1 MNETKNE
8 WRDKEVRLF
17 PSVSIRN
24 EREAE
29 LRATAALLTVIRAVS
44 EFGRRIVRLS
54 KGPGLGNLS
63 CYTEVPFEFEQKE
76 LRPDGILR
84 RERGSDPWTAFVEVK
99 IGDSDL
105 DKDQIES
112 YYSNRSVPCG
122 CSLSM

>member
-1 MNETKNE
+1 MNKNENE

-17 PSVSIRN
+17 PSISIKS

-63 CYTEVPFEFEQKE
+63 CYNSNGNSVY
-76 LRPDGILR
+76 R
-84 RERGSDPWTAFVEVK
+84 
-99 IGDSDL
+99 
-105 DKDQIES
+105 QIS
-112 YYSNRSVPCG
+112 LKG
-122 CSLSM
+122 CSGRFRIVFSPFPGH